1 MLAPAF
7 VLARDTGHSGL
18 VDNLQMNFSPTRQ
31 THQVFVALSIV
42 ALLSGCGYADG
53 KLTLDFSAKQIEDAI
68 APKFPAENCPLPV
81 TCIKLQNPK
90 ITLADASDRITLSFD
105 TAVSLLGQPTTG
117 TAVVSAKPRF
127 QATTGEIYLDDSR
140 IENLIFKGVP
150 PNITDL
156 ITQYGSVLAK
166 QSLERTPI
174 YSFKN
179 AQADKIAKMGIADV
193 RVVDGKLRVALDP
206 TLRQAPKTAP

>member
-1 MLAPAF
+1 
-7 VLARDTGHSGL
+7 
-18 VDNLQMNFSPTRQ
+18 MNFRQ
-31 THQVFVALSIV
+31 ICKAHQVFVALSIV
-42 ALLSGCGYADG
+42 ALLSACGYADG

-68 APKFPAENCPLPV
+68 APKFPAENCPTPI

-117 TAVVSAKPRF
+117 TAVVSAKPRY
-127 QATTGEIYLDDSR
+127 QATTGEIFLNDSR
-140 IENLIFKGVP
+140 IENLLFKDVP
-150 PNITDL
+150 PKITDA